1 MSKYQN
7 QLALA
12 LSIYLRL
19 YLLLGVIELTLRKVI
34 PDTLSSG
41 STKATHS
48 SWLEILKRDK
58 FRAREI
64 ETLEIRNLGN
74 LTERLSFGFWCRIFV
89 PHNYSKIWLTGLYD
103 AFPELKSAK
112 SRQAYIQICNLF
124 KRASRIRNRVAH
136 FQLNRES
143 SNKPDERVLIEL
155 IQLMGASSLLIE
167 TQRFIERDSDTTN
180 QSRKTRFTASK

>member
-41 STKATHS
+41 STKATQS

-64 ETLEIRNLGN
+64 ETLKIENHRN

-89 PHNYSKIWLTGLYD
+89 PQNYSKIWLTGLYT
-103 AFPELKSAK
+103 AFPHLESDK
-112 SRQAYIQICNLF
+112 SRQTYIQICNLF

-136 FQLNRES
+136 FQMDRETS
-143 SNKPDERVLIEL
+143 QKRDEKVLVEL
-155 IQLMGASSLLIE
+155 VQLMGASSFLIE
-167 TQRFIERDSDTTN
+167 AQRFVERDTSGVIFIDI
-180 QSRKTRFTASK
+180 QDR

>member
-7 QLALA
+7 QLALT

-41 STKATHS
+41 STKPGHL
-48 SWLEILKRDK
+48 SWVEILKRDK
-58 FRAREI
+58 NRSREI
-64 ETLEIRNLGN
+64 ETLEIGNLGN

-89 PHNYSKIWLTGLYD
+89 PQNYVKIWLTGLYE
-103 AFPELKSAK
+103 AFPQLESNK
-112 SRQAYIQICNLF
+112 SRQTYIQICNLF

-136 FQLNRES
+136 FQMDRETS
-143 SNKPDERVLIEL
+143 QKRDEKVLVEL
-155 IQLMGASSLLIE
+155 VQLMGASSFLIE
-167 TQRFIERDSDTTN
+167 AQRLVERDTSDVIFIDIQN
-180 QSRKTRFTASK
+180 RGL

>member
-1 MSKYQN
+1 MSEYQN

-41 STKATHS
+41 SRKVINL

-64 ETLEIRNLGN
+64 ETLEIGNLGN

-89 PHNYSKIWLTGLYD
+89 PQNYGKIWLTGLYA
-103 AFPELKSAK
+103 AFPQLESDK
-112 SRQAYIQICNLF
+112 SRQTYIQICNLF

-136 FQLNRES
+136 FQMDRETS
-143 SNKPDERVLIEL
+143 QKGDERVLIQL
-155 IQLMGASSLLIE
+155 IQLMGASSFLIE
-167 TQRFIERDSDTTN
+167 AQRLIEGDTSGVIFIDIQNRGL
-180 QSRKTRFTASK
+180 